1 MLRRHLWMA
10 PSCSSGHLPSP
21 PHQGY
26 CGTKCNSQYVQLPAW
41 RSSSKCNKV
50 RNNISPRYIS
60 VTSLWMYQYIN
71 ILCAGLRA
79 TEAPNG
85 VPYWSCSHPSTF
97 VWPDTARGHWAL
109 IKLSTV
115 LGAALHSG
123 NTGTGLQPN
132 RGFKNFVKQSFCL
145 LFSKSILSVL
155 HIME

>member
-1 MLRRHLWMA
+1 MHQARHRHPFCCW
-10 PSCSSGHLPSP
+10 CCVSGVATIAAAVGTCPHH
-21 PHQGY
+21 HQGY
-26 CGTKCNSQYVQLPAW
+26 SGIECNSQYVQLPAW

-60 VTSLWMYQYIN
+60 ITSLWMYQYIN

-79 TEAPNG
+79 TEATNG

-115 LGAALHSG
+115 LGTALHSG
-123 NTGTGLQPN
+123 NMGTGLTIE
-132 RGFKNFVKQSFCL
+132 GLNFLLKSSFL
-145 LFSKSILSVL
+145 MDL
-155 HIME
+155 